1 MNDSDAMLDAE
12 FEDHICFLPSRQVR
26 PVLNLFLI
34 STNFQARVIIKLF
47 VYEKVYMLFGHAML
61 EGFLRPSQ
69 SPY

>member
-1 MNDSDAMLDAE
+1 MNDSDVMFAVE

-26 PVLNLFLI
+26 LILNLFLI
-34 STNFQARVIIKLF
+34 STNFQTRVVIKLF
-47 VYEKVYMLFGHAML
+47 LYEKVYVLFGHAVL